1 MTNFWKFFAQSEP
14 HLAFPKRCFRC
25 FIPTFW
31 ASPFPKT
38 LVIWASSSNNTLAVW
53 VRVRV
58 TGDAHITR
66 LLGMGCP
73 NRGDAW
79 VSVTEASL
87 CHKGVVESRKES
99 ARGAWYFF
107 FDYFCNV
114 FVILSWSFCG
124 GKRYSTLTKKWY
136 LLVVT
141 RNEMKYN
148 FKTLGQLF
156 RHKSIK
162 VPWYEPFKSII
173 FFLGNN
179 C

>member
-1 MTNFWKFFAQSEP
+1 MFHP
-14 HLAFPKRCFRC
+14 HVLG
-25 FIPTFW
+25 IPILQ
-31 ASPFPKT
+31 T

-99 ARGAWYFF
+99 ARGALYFF
-107 FDYFCNV
+107 
-114 FVILSWSFCG
+114 
-124 GKRYSTLTKKWY
+124 
-136 LLVVT
+136 
-141 RNEMKYN
+141 
-148 FKTLGQLF
+148 
-156 RHKSIK
+156 
-162 VPWYEPFKSII
+162 
-173 FFLGNN
+173 
-179 C
+179 

>member
-1 MTNFWKFFAQSEP
+1 
-14 HLAFPKRCFRC
+14 
-25 FIPTFW
+25 
-31 ASPFPKT
+31 
-38 LVIWASSSNNTLAVW
+38 
-53 VRVRV
+53 
-58 TGDAHITR
+58 
-66 LLGMGCP
+66 MGCP

-79 VSVTEASL
+79 ISVTEASL
-87 CHKGVVESRKES
+87 CHKGVVESRKRRKR
-99 ARGAWYFF
+99 ARRVIFF
-107 FDYFCNV
+107 FDYFCVV

-124 GKRYSTLTKKWY
+124 GKRYSTLNKKCY

-141 RNEMKYN
+141 RNKMNYN
-148 FKTLGQLF
+148 FKKLGQLF